1 MLVMMIAIM
10 KDHEN
15 VDHDSDDDDVNSHH
29 NEDDDNDYGDDDDIY
44 VSPVHNSLSYIPL
57 LELRTLLPAVRTP
70 E

>member
-29 NEDDDNDYGDDDDIY
+29 NEDDDNDDIC